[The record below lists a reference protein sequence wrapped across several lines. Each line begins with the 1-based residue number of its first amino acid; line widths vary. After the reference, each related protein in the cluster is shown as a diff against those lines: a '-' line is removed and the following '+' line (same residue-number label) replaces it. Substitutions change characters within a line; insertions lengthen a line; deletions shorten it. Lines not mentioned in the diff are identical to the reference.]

1 MTYPRKRMLEE
12 LQRRNYA
19 SETIRAY
26 LFAVKDFA
34 AYFKTP
40 NTPNGAAEP
49 AVLPNL
55 YSIAPILAYRNQAAL
70 HSWALNH
77 RDCLTTYFRALG
89 WWCPGPTSKGK

>member
-34 AYFKTP
+34 AYFKKRP
-40 NTPNGAAEP
+40 DQFG
-49 AVLPNL
+49 
-55 YSIAPILAYRNQAAL
+55 Q
-70 HSWALNH
+70 
-77 RDCLTTYFRALG
+77 
-89 WWCPGPTSKGK
+89 